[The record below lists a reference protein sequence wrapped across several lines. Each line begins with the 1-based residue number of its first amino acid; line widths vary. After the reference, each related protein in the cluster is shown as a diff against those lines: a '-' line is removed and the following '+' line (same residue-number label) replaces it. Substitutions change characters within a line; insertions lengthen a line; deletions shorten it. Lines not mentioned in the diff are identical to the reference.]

1 MELTTLIHEYEGIL
15 LPVMSSHHGELMKRM
30 GDGHLFVFEKPLN
43 AVLASIRLQKALKR
57 YNSFREEKFRIIV
70 RIGAHW
76 GDIVRK
82 GNDVLGNTVNIASR
96 LESRAKE
103 GSIYI
108 SHEVNEGIKQYIVS
122 RSIGPVSVK
131 GIDKP
136 IMVFEPYEVSVDL
149 PEEMDPSNRKP
160 SSLALVSKAGSG
172 SAGSTEE
179 IKINREVVDYLKQ
192 TFVSLNN
199 IALSVEKG
207 KVSATEIR
215 KEIIRRWQ
223 GLQQALK
230 RNTKK
235 HAA

>member
-1 MELTTLIHEYEGIL
+1 M
-15 LPVMSSHHGELMKRM
+15 
-30 GDGHLFVFEKPLN
+30 
-43 AVLASIRLQKALKR
+43 LASIRLQKALKR
-57 YNSFREEKFRIIV
+57 YNSFREEKFRIFV
-70 RIGAHW
+70 RIGAHR

-108 SHEVNEGIKQYIVS
+108 SHEVNEGVKQYIVS
-122 RSIGPVSVK
+122 RTVGPVSVK

-160 SSLALVSKAGSG
+160 SRIAMVSKTGSG
-172 SAGSTEE
+172 SAGRTEE
-179 IKINREVVDYLKQ
+179 IIINREVMDYLKQ

-207 KVSATEIR
+207 EAGAKEIR
-215 KEIIRRWQ
+215 KEIIRRWK
-223 GLQQALK
+223 GLQVALK

-235 HAA
+235 NAA